1 MMKGQPLDL
10 LTYAEILLRFL
21 HFLLFF
27 YILALDGMEI
37 RAILI
42 FLVRSLNR
50 GCSMQLSVETV
61 VWVALALV
69 VVAVVG
75 LFLMGSIVTSS
86 HQTSQKFY
94 ARLINS
100 QYSQSYG
107 GYIVSLRVVNTG
119 EAGAT
124 LNSLDF
130 SAQGFTYTGT
140 GAIDGNLDHRFG
152 DYRVTVNLPPGDS
165 ADISIG
171 VRSNYVSG
179 NKVLIVTAHFSNG
192 RTSTITVDVP

>member
-1 MMKGQPLDL
+1 
-10 LTYAEILLRFL
+10 
-21 HFLLFF
+21 
-27 YILALDGMEI
+27 
-37 RAILI
+37 
-42 FLVRSLNR
+42 
-50 GCSMQLSVETV
+50 MQLSVETV

-75 LFLMGSIVTSS
+75 LFLMGSVVTSS

-94 ARLINS
+94 VRLISS

-130 SAQGFTYTGT
+130 SAVGFTYTGT
-140 GAIDGNLDHRFG
+140 GAIDSDLNGNFG
-152 DYRVTVNLPPGDS
+152 DHTKTVNLAPGDS

-171 VRSNYVSG
+171 VHSNYVSG
-179 NKVLIVTAHFSNG
+179 DKALIVTAHFSG
-192 RTSTITVDVP
+192 GKTATLTVDIP